1 MILPIVD
8 PFSQPFE
15 VWTTRNAT
23 QEEMIANYRRTG
35 VMYATTNDKLI
46 TTVTNGFEAAMYMA
60 QVGADGAL
68 GNHVNHALDSDYNYK
83 QWRLA
88 MPRATPQ
95 GLKNYKSSYPHYDAD
110 QVNKEINE
118 FGHYLSPGQVLFH
131 AGVWPGGTSLVT
143 DRPLSTSF
151 CPQVALRNADH
162 NGKAYE
168 AGRIDLLVIRVAESA
183 TKAFAYKR
191 KGMALGHE
199 NEVVFAAG
207 ASLSWFSETLVRKD
221 YPAGKAFHDSKDVP
235 AYVLEI
241 DLI

>member
-15 VWTTRNAT
+15 VWTTRDAT
-23 QEEMIANYRRTG
+23 QEEMLEDFRRTG
-35 VMYATTNDKLI
+35 TMYARTNDRLI
-46 TTVTNGFEAAMYMA
+46 ATVTNGFEAAIYMA
-60 QVGADGAL
+60 KVGADGAL
-68 GNHVNHALDSDYNYK
+68 GNHVNNALDCDHNYN

-88 MPRATPQ
+88 MPRATPP
-95 GLKNYKSSYPHYDAD
+95 GLKKYKSSYPHYDANE
-110 QVNKEINE
+110 VNKEINE
-118 FGHYLSPGQVLFH
+118 FGRYLPPGQVLFH
-131 AGVWPGGTSLVT
+131 AGVWLGGTELVT
-143 DRPLSTSF
+143 DRPLSTSL

-221 YPAGKAFHDSKDVP
+221 YPAGKAFHDGKHVP

-241 DLI
+241 DLT

>member
-1 MILPIVD
+1 M
-8 PFSQPFE
+8 
-15 VWTTRNAT
+15 
-23 QEEMIANYRRTG
+23 
-35 VMYATTNDKLI
+35 
-46 TTVTNGFEAAMYMA
+46 
-60 QVGADGAL
+60 
-68 GNHVNHALDSDYNYK
+68 
-83 QWRLA
+83 
-88 MPRATPQ
+88 
-95 GLKNYKSSYPHYDAD
+95 
-110 QVNKEINE
+110 
-118 FGHYLSPGQVLFH
+118 
-131 AGVWPGGTSLVT
+131 VT
-143 DRPLSTSF
+143 DRPLSTSL

-207 ASLSWFSETLVRKD
+207 AGLSWFSETLVRKD
-221 YPAGKAFHDSKDVP
+221 YPAVKAFHDSKDVP